1 MYVLVSVDVKFAPYV
16 KHTASRTKLASHA
29 NRFQGV
35 PVNFPRK
42 LTKDKVVKFQSL
54 ELAGWYQTVPYL
66 WLEKPCEMTYIYK
79 KLSASKLETIRE
91 LQSVKQNIAERM
103 T

>member
-1 MYVLVSVDVKFAPYV
+1 
-16 KHTASRTKLASHA
+16 
-29 NRFQGV
+29 
-35 PVNFPRK
+35 
-42 LTKDKVVKFQSL
+42 L

-66 WLEKPCEMTYIYK
+66 RLEKPCEMTYSYK

-91 LQSVKQNIAERM
+91 LQSVRQNIAGRM

>member
-1 MYVLVSVDVKFAPYV
+1 MQNLHPTSSTQQAEQ
-16 KHTASRTKLASHA
+16 ASFTRKKIPKRASQFSLKI
-29 NRFQGV
+29 N
-35 PVNFPRK
+35 K
-42 LTKDKVVKFQSL
+42 KDKVVKFQSL

-66 WLEKPCEMTYIYK
+66 QLEKPCEMTYSYK
-79 KLSASKLETIRE
+79 KLSASKLETIRK